1 MTSEDLITFILL
13 WFYPLGSIILFII
26 NLSYFLGKE
35 LTVEDKLFEYNEI
48 NYTYDRVYERLCL
61 LKDFLGKDIS
71 YAFERLSH
79 YNYIS
84 KRIKAP
90 FSKYE
95 ERIEHSFVILYAKK
109 DEEKPVEFL
118 YNRLASLFK
127 FEVFFTLLF
136 YPILFVVILFFTPFN
151 SIIEKL
157 LIGIVFFIVTYFFWV
172 NVTTIIIN
180 IKYRFLELAM
190 TILKRPTGAIRRNL
204 NLLDYLY
211 TTSYFH
217 RPFYILLVLT
227 FLASFG
233 GKITK
238 FKPKGFGG
246 GSFGGGGAGGS
257 W

>member
-1 MTSEDLITFILL
+1 MVLEDYITFILL
-13 WFYPLGSIILFII
+13 GAYPVGSIILFII
-26 NLSYFLGKE
+26 NLSYFLSKK
-35 LTVEDKLFEYNEI
+35 LTIEDQLFEYNEL
-48 NYTYDRVYERLCL
+48 NYNYEKVRERLNL

-71 YAFERLSH
+71 YAFERLKH
-79 YNYIS
+79 YDYIS

-95 ERIEHSFVILYAKK
+95 ERIEHSFVLLYAKK

-118 YNRLASLFK
+118 YGRLASLFK

-136 YPILFVVILFFTPFN
+136 YPVLFVIFLFFAPFDY
-151 SIIEKL
+151 IAVKL
-157 LIGIVFFIVTYFFWV
+157 LIGIVFFIAVYFFWV

-180 IKYRFLELAM
+180 IKYRFLELGM
-190 TILKRPTGAIRRNL
+190 SILKRPTGAIRRNL

-217 RPFYILLVLT
+217 RPFFILLFLT
-227 FLASFG
+227 FVASFG

-238 FKPKGFGG
+238 FKTKGFSG

>member
-1 MTSEDLITFILL
+1 MISDDLITFVLL
-13 WFYPLGSIILFII
+13 GVYPIGSIILFII

-35 LTVEDKLFEYNEI
+35 LTIEDKLFEYDEL
-48 NYTYDRVYERLCL
+48 NYTYEKVYARLCL
-61 LKDFLGKDIS
+61 LKDFLGKDIPF
-71 YAFERLSH
+71 AFELLNH

-90 FSKYE
+90 FSRYE
-95 ERIEHSFVILYAKK
+95 ERIEHSFVLLYAKK

-118 YNRLASLFK
+118 YSRLASLFK

-136 YPILFVVILFFTPFN
+136 YPILFIVFLFFTPFD
-151 SIIEKL
+151 SIFVKL
-157 LIGIVFFIVTYFFWV
+157 SIGIVFFIATYFFWV
-172 NVTTIIIN
+172 NATTIIIN
-180 IKYRFLELAM
+180 IKYRFLELGM
-190 TILKRPTGAIRRNL
+190 SILKRPTGAIRRNL
-204 NLLDYLY
+204 NLIDYLY

-217 RPFYILLVLT
+217 RPFFILLYLT
-227 FLASFG
+227 FVASFG

-238 FKPKGFGG
+238 FKPKGFSG